1 MQKIHDSIS
10 LIVAGQPV
18 TVTQAEAVAMLGI
31 HPKTAE
37 RWAKGTQTPSRERA
51 ALLGILSGQ
60 VLPFPGWEEFRVDI
74 RRGPA
79 PTRRPFAVLVAPDG
93 AEWVPD
99 ALLKTRSR
107 F

>member
-1 MQKIHDSIS
+1 MQKIQESIS
-10 LIVAGQPV
+10 LIVAGQAV
-18 TVTQAEAVAMLGI
+18 TVSQGEAVALLGV
-31 HPKTAE
+31 HPKTAQ
-37 RWAKGTQTPSRERA
+37 RWANGSQAPSRERA

-60 VLPFPGWEEFRVDI
+60 VLPYPGWEGFRVDL

-99 ALLKTRSR
+99 ALVRSR
-107 F
+107 